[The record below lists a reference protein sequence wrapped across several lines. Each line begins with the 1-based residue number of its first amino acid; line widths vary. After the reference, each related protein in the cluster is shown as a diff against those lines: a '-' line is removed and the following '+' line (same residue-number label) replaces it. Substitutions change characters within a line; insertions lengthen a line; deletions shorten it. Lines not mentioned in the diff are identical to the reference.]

1 VQFNVRFV
9 TVLLNPN
16 EMIPRGMAYEVYNN
30 YGSLYLLTQQ
40 KMAGYGLGNNWW
52 LKADEVFV
60 PEC

>member
-1 VQFNVRFV
+1 M
-9 TVLLNPN
+9 LLNLN